1 MRSRHSTDFARCRS
15 WPVAA
20 ILLFLL
26 HAVPALPETV
36 PVRGVADGR
45 IRTAVYNDNEVYRI
59 QGYVGYEID
68 LQFESGEAFVG
79 IGAGDIEGLSFVAQD
94 NHLFIKPKAAKVST
108 NLTVLTTRRPY
119 QFAYTASSLRTD
131 AHDPD
136 VIFAVRFSYP
146 PSNGDVVAD
155 GVNRMLEQS
164 GAGRVHNVDYWY
176 CGSST
181 IQPIAASDDGIH
193 TRLRFAA
200 KAEQPAIFVA
210 NDDGSESLLNFSMD
224 ADDVVIHRVVRQLI
238 IRRGKLT
245 GRIVNKGFAGSGER
259 LESGTVSPSVERVGE
274 GRRP

>member
-1 MRSRHSTDFARCRS
+1 MRSRHSTDFARCGW
-15 WPVAA
+15 WPAA
-20 ILLFLL
+20 TILLFL
-26 HAVPALPETV
+26 HAMPALPETV

-68 LQFESGEAFVG
+68 LQFEPGEAFVG

-131 AHDPD
+131 THDPD

-155 GVNRMLEQS
+155 GVNRMLEQP

-176 CGSST
+176 CGSSS

-238 IRRGKLT
+238 IRRGRLT
-245 GRIVNKGFAGSGER
+245 GRIVNKGFTGSGER